1 MRGEAE
7 AVRVVNQRVTRDA
20 GFFVVRP
27 AEAAVDDQHLAA
39 AFDRAFTGTL
49 VYRDVDVD
57 NMYIF
62 TGEPEL
68 L

>member
-1 MRGEAE
+1 MP
-7 AVRVVNQRVTRDA
+7 VS
-20 GFFVVRP
+20 FVVRP

-49 VYRDVDVD
+49 VYRDVAVD

-62 TGEPEL
+62 TGKPEL